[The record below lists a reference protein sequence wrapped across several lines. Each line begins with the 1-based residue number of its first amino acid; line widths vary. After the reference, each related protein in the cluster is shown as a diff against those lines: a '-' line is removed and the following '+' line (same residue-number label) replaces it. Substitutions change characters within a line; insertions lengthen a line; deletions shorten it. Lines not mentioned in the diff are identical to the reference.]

1 MTVWEQIRRGI
12 VVCPATRE
20 PLFFKDETSLA
31 TAAGN
36 NCHKMTLTTFV
47 VAGKE

>member
-31 TAAGN
+31 TAAGSN
-36 NCHKMTLTTFV
+36 SHNMASTTFV
-47 VAGKE
+47 VARKE